1 MTNKILSDAD
11 LDQIFRQARS
21 FNGWQDKQ
29 VSDVQLASIIDLM
42 KMGPTSANCQ
52 PVRIL
57 FLKSAAAKKR
67 LKPHL
72 IPDNVEK
79 TMSAPVVAVIGHD
92 LNFYEALPK
101 LFPHTDAKSW
111 FEGNDELIQ
120 TTAFRNGTLQAAYM
134 MIAARSIGLD
144 CGPMSGFDNDGVDK
158 EFFSGTATK
167 SNFICGLGYGD
178 PKSLFDR
185 SPRPD
190 FKDLAQIL

>member
-21 FNGWQDKQ
+21 FNGWQGKQ

-57 FLKSAAAKKR
+57 FLKSNEAKQR

-92 LNFYEALPK
+92 LEFYENLPK

-111 FEGNDELIQ
+111 FIGNDELIQ

-144 CGPMSGFDNDGVDK
+144 CGPMSGFDNAGVDE
-158 EFFSGTATK
+158 EFFAGTATK
-167 SNFICGLGYGD
+167 SNFICGIGYGD
-178 PKSLFDR
+178 QKSLFAR

-190 FKDLAQIL
+190 FEDLAQIL